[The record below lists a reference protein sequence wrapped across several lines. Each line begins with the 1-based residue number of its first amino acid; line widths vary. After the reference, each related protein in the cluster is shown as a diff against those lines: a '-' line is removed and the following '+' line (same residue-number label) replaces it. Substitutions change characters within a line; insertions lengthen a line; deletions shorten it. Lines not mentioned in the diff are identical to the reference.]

1 MLNQNLARGV
11 FLVALA
17 LAFGIAAARHRLGD
31 FGHAGP
37 GLFPLLVSSLLLIV
51 GILTIIQSRLIP
63 FVRFDLNFKNIV
75 LILLALL
82 AFVVLSKL
90 ASIILGIVAM
100 VFIASYAGT
109 APSWKR
115 SLQIS
120 AALIVVAY
128 AFQKLLGLNLRLPLI

>member
-11 FLVALA
+11 FLVIVA
-17 LAFGIAAARHRLGD
+17 LAFGIGAGQLRIGD
-31 FGHAGP
+31 LGHAGP

-51 GILTIIQSRLIP
+51 GVLTIIQSRFLP
-63 FVRFDLNFKNIV
+63 FVPFDPNLKNIV

-82 AFVVLSKL
+82 AFVILSKF
-90 ASIILGIVAM
+90 ASIILGIMAM
-100 VFIASYAGT
+100 VFIASFAGT

-120 AALIVVAY
+120 AGLIIVAF